1 MYWVFDETPGVRH
14 DHRSVTALPIL
25 SFHRETNEQTDTLQA
40 HTSILPQTSCVH
52 PAPSWSLSINTF
64 KQRASSCAGN
74 LVQVS
79 IEQLTKHYGALV
91 ALDNVSL
98 KINSGEVF
106 GLLGPNGAG
115 KSTLLKTIVGI
126 LRPTSGTIKLDET
139 DIVTNPEKAKR
150 MIGYLPENPSL
161 YTGLTTQEFLQ
172 FVGKIRGV
180 DDDLLDREISG
191 SLKSFSLED
200 KRNSLV
206 GSLSKGMKQKV
217 ALIATSLHSPDLLVL
232 DEPLT
237 ALDPKTRVSVKDW
250 IGSQTNRGVTTI
262 LSTHDL
268 DVAQTHSERI
278 AIIDHGKIIAV
289 GNLDS
294 LRKMANTES
303 DARLEDVFLRLT
315 AEKGEDSILK

>member
-1 MYWVFDETPGVRH
+1 M
-14 DHRSVTALPIL
+14 
-25 SFHRETNEQTDTLQA
+25 
-40 HTSILPQTSCVH
+40 
-52 PAPSWSLSINTF
+52 
-64 KQRASSCAGN
+64 
-74 LVQVS
+74 VQVS
-79 IEQLTKHYGALV
+79 IEHLTKHYGTLV
-91 ALDNVSL
+91 ALSDVSL
-98 KINSGEVF
+98 EIGSGEVF

-115 KSTLLKTIVGI
+115 KSTLLKTLVCI
-126 LRPTSGTIKLDET
+126 LRPTKGTIKLDEV
-139 DIVTNPEKAKR
+139 DIVSSPERAKR

-161 YTGLTTQEFLQ
+161 YAGLTTQEFLQ

-180 DDDLLDREISG
+180 GDDILDRKVSE
-191 SLKSFSLED
+191 SLKNFGLEE

-250 IGSQTNRGVTTI
+250 IGSQTARGVTTI

-268 DVAQTHSERI
+268 DVAQTHAGRI
-278 AIIDHGKIIAV
+278 AIIDHGKIVAV
-289 GNLDS
+289 GDVES
-294 LRKMANTES
+294 LRKMANIGS

-315 AEKGEDSILK
+315 AEKENQS

>member
-1 MYWVFDETPGVRH
+1 MVE
-14 DHRSVTALPIL
+14 I
-25 SFHRETNEQTDTLQA
+25 
-40 HTSILPQTSCVH
+40 
-52 PAPSWSLSINTF
+52 
-64 KQRASSCAGN
+64 
-74 LVQVS
+74 S
-79 IEQLTKHYGALV
+79 IENLTKRYGTLV

-98 KINSGEVF
+98 KIDSGEVF

-115 KSTLLKTIVGI
+115 KSTLLKTLVGI
-126 LRPTSGTIKLDET
+126 LRPASGTIRIGAI
-139 DIVTNPEKAKR
+139 DIVADPEKAKR

-180 DDDLLDREISG
+180 ADDLLEKEISE
-191 SLKSFSLED
+191 SLKSFVLEE

-206 GSLSKGMKQKV
+206 GTLSKGMKQKV
-217 ALIATSLHSPDLLVL
+217 ALIATSLHNPQVLVL

-250 IGSQTNRGVTTI
+250 IGGQTQRGVTTI

-268 DVAQTHSERI
+268 DVAQTHAGRI
-278 AIIDHGKIIAV
+278 AIIDHGKIVAV
-289 GNLDS
+289 GDIEG
-294 LRKMANTES
+294 LRHLANTAS

-315 AEKGEDSILK
+315 EEKAEDPIRH

>member
-1 MYWVFDETPGVRH
+1 M
-14 DHRSVTALPIL
+14 
-25 SFHRETNEQTDTLQA
+25 
-40 HTSILPQTSCVH
+40 
-52 PAPSWSLSINTF
+52 
-64 KQRASSCAGN
+64 
-74 LVQVS
+74 VQVS
-79 IEQLTKHYGALV
+79 IDQLTKHYGSLV
-91 ALDNVSL
+91 ALDHVSL
-98 KINSGEVF
+98 KIDSGEVF

-115 KSTLLKTIVGI
+115 KSTLLKTLVGI
-126 LRPTSGTIKLDET
+126 LRPTSGTIRLDEI
-139 DIVTNPEKAKR
+139 DIVANPERAKR

-161 YTGLTTQEFLQ
+161 YTGLTTLEFLQ

-180 DDDLLDREISG
+180 DDDLLDKEISE
-191 SLKSFSLED
+191 SLSSFDLMD

-217 ALIATSLHSPDLLVL
+217 ALIASNLHSPDVLVL

-250 IGSQTNRGVTTI
+250 IGSQTRMGVTTI

-268 DVAQTHSERI
+268 DVAQSHAGRI
-278 AIIDHGKIIAV
+278 AIIDHGRIVAIDTV
-289 GNLDS
+289 EG

-315 AEKGEDSILK
+315 AERTQETVLK

>member
-1 MYWVFDETPGVRH
+1 MPQI
-14 DHRSVTALPIL
+14 SVE
-25 SFHRETNEQTDTLQA
+25 R
-40 HTSILPQTSCVH
+40 
-52 PAPSWSLSINTF
+52 
-64 KQRASSCAGN
+64 
-74 LVQVS
+74 
-79 IEQLTKHYGALV
+79 LTKHYGTLV

-98 KINSGEVF
+98 DIGSGEVF

-115 KSTLLKTIVGI
+115 KSTLLKTLVGI
-126 LRPTSGTIKLDET
+126 LRPTSGTIRIDAI
-139 DIVTNPEKAKR
+139 DIVVEPEKAKR

-161 YTGLTTQEFLQ
+161 YTGLTTLEFLQ

-180 DDDLLDREISG
+180 DDELLDREISE
-191 SLKSFSLED
+191 SLKSFGLEE

-217 ALIATSLHSPDLLVL
+217 ALIATSLHNPEVLVL

-250 IGSQTNRGVTTI
+250 IGAQTRRGVTTI

-268 DVAQTHSERI
+268 DVAQSHAGRI
-278 AIIDHGKIIAV
+278 AIIDHGKIVAV
-289 GNLDS
+289 GDIES
-294 LRKMANTES
+294 LRKMARAES

-315 AEKGEDSILK
+315 AEKGEDPILK